1 MVCVFIS
8 NLVSCIRLGSELHE
22 MENATL
28 IHLNKMMLSFEDVR
42 VYRSM
47 GKNVPV

>member
-8 NLVSCIRLGSELHE
+8 TLVSYIRLDSGLHE

-28 IHLNKMMLSFEDVR
+28 IHLNKMMIYFEDIR
-42 VYRSM
+42 VHRSM
-47 GKNVPV
+47 GKDMPV